1 MFHTTV
7 DSKTTVVIAVA
18 SLFAS
23 DPILGNQEA
32 LSANAAGHCQPEP
45 LVAAPSFHNMS
56 LCPTPSF
63 YNKLELSVR
72 VAVVKNLGYQQNPQG
87 IHYRLG
93 HLDCLDFQRQQYLH
107 LGD

>member
-32 LSANAAGHCQPEP
+32 LAANAAGHCQPEP

-56 LCPTPSF
+56 LSPTPSF
-63 YNKLELSVR
+63 HNMSLSPTPSFHNMSLSPTPSFHNKLELSVR
-72 VAVVKNLGYQQNPQG
+72 VAVVKPTQ
-87 IHYRLG
+87 IK
-93 HLDCLDFQRQQYLH
+93 
-107 LGD
+107 